1 MKKVIGIIL
10 CIILIFNVLFIKW
23 FNNKKYQIEHIK
35 NYGFTDGYTYT
46 KQEQIEEVLFYNR
59 EIIENLVLKMNQ
71 YEGDRLGYLMD
82 GLDDDIKRGDRFAID
97 NKSELLKFFE
107 QSKMTII
114 MYDKT
119 ERTCQIRQTEPF
131 GESIHL
137 ELIGVIDEN
146 DNFEWKIYIRDQEE
160 KYLSVNLYNFIYNR
174 KTIHIKQPKIYRSF
188 LLGGEYVLSY

>member
-1 MKKVIGIIL
+1 MIL
-10 CIILIFNVLFIKW
+10 VCK
-23 FNNKKYQIEHIK
+23 
-35 NYGFTDGYTYT
+35 
-46 KQEQIEEVLFYNR
+46 
-59 EIIENLVLKMNQ
+59 
-71 YEGDRLGYLMD
+71 
-82 GLDDDIKRGDRFAID
+82 
-97 NKSELLKFFE
+97 
-107 QSKMTII
+107 
-114 MYDKT
+114 
-119 ERTCQIRQTEPF
+119 QTEPF